1 MPELT
6 QQIPML
12 STRAA
17 VQPQTYNEDA
27 RTVELVWTTGA
38 QVRRFDW
45 MEGPYLEELSLDA
58 KAIRMDRLNSGAP
71 LLANHDARS
80 LDAVIGVVEKAW
92 IDGNQGRATVRFSDR
107 EDVAPIISDVR
118 AGILRNIS
126 VGYQVHEYEIEKPT
140 ERGGMPTYRATDWEP
155 MELSIVTIPA
165 DSSAQIRGSQE
176 LHSVSLTIRGNSM
189 SEPSEN
195 QTPADEVQAPVET
208 PVAPDANEIRA
219 QVRTQE
225 LSRIASIRDAVRK
238 AKLDDTFADKLID
251 KGISIDEARASVL
264 DAMAAKSDASATP
277 SQIELG
283 KTHEEKALRGM
294 EEALLARAGL
304 VKHEDLAGNEFRGMR
319 LSDFA
324 RMSLEKSGA
333 NTRGMSYDSMA
344 QAVLRNGQ
352 TTSDFPVLLENV
364 MHKTLLA
371 AYQTAPDTWRQIAR
385 VGSVSDFRAWKRLRT
400 GTLANLT
407 AVNEAGELTNMPIS
421 DATAESVQASRFGNI
436 ISITPETIVN
446 DDFDWIANQASAL
459 GRAAA
464 RTIEAAVYAK
474 LIANP
479 NMSDGN
485 ALLSSDHGN
494 IQTSGGAISVAT
506 VDAGRVAMAQ
516 QMDNDSNDYLNIRP
530 SILLCPIS
538 MGGTARVVAGSQYD
552 PDSAARLLVP
562 NKVNGLISTVIDT
575 PRLSTGWYLLANPTD
590 APVIEVVFL
599 DGNQNPR
606 IQQEESFR
614 TKGLSWSVELPFG
627 VGIVDYR
634 GIYWNDG
641 A

>member
-1 MPELT
+1 
-6 QQIPML
+6 
-12 STRAA
+12 
-17 VQPQTYNEDA
+17 
-27 RTVELVWTTGA
+27 
-38 QVRRFDW
+38 
-45 MEGPYLEELSLDA
+45 
-58 KAIRMDRLNSGAP
+58 
-71 LLANHDARS
+71 
-80 LDAVIGVVEKAW
+80 
-92 IDGNQGRATVRFSDR
+92 
-107 EDVAPIISDVR
+107 
-118 AGILRNIS
+118 
-126 VGYQVHEYEIEKPT
+126 
-140 ERGGMPTYRATDWEP
+140 
-155 MELSIVTIPA
+155 
-165 DSSAQIRGSQE
+165 
-176 LHSVSLTIRGNSM
+176 M

-208 PVAPDANEIRA
+208 PVAPDVNEIRA

-277 SQIELG
+277 SQFEMG

-304 VKHEDLAGNEFRGMR
+304 VKHEDLNGNEFRGMR

-324 RMSLEKSGA
+324 RMSLEKSGQ
-333 NTRGMSYDSMA
+333 NVRGMSYDSMA

-436 ISITPETIVN
+436 ISVTPETIVN

-464 RTIEAAVYAK
+464 RTIESTVYAK

-479 NMSDGN
+479 TMSDGN
-485 ALLSSDHGN
+485 ALLSSAHGN

-516 QMDNDSNDYLNIRP
+516 QMDNDGNDYLDIRP

-538 MGGTARVVAGSQYD
+538 MGGTARVVAGAQYD
-552 PDSAARLLVP
+552 PDAAARLLVP
-562 NKVNGLISTVIDT
+562 NKVAGLISTVIDT
-575 PRLSTGWYLLANPTD
+575 NRLSTGWYLLASPMD

>member
-614 TKGLSWSVELPFG
+614 TKGMSWSVELPFG

>member
-1 MPELT
+1 MSDKQQLPLLT
-6 QQIPML
+6 
-12 STRAA
+12 TRAA
-17 VQPQTYNEDA
+17 VQPKTYNEEA

-45 MEGPYLEELSLDA
+45 FDGPYLEELSVDA
-58 KAIRMDRLNSGAP
+58 SAIRLERLNAGAP
-71 LLANHDARS
+71 LLSNHRS
-80 LDAVIGVVEKAW
+80 HALTDVIGVVEKAW
-92 IDGNQGRATVRFSDR
+92 IDGNEGRAIVRFSER
-107 EDVAPIISDVR
+107 EELAPLIQDVR
-118 AGILRNIS
+118 SGILRNIS
-126 VGYQVHEYEIEKPT
+126 VGYQVHEYEVEKAT

-155 MELSIVTIPA
+155 MELSIVAIPA
-165 DSSAQIRGSQE
+165 DASAQIRSSQE
-176 LHSVSLTIRGNSM
+176 LHPVIINLRSPAM
-189 SEPSEN
+189 EPEEN
-195 QTPADEVQAPVET
+195 T
-208 PVAPDANEIRA
+208 PVDNAPESPASAPASPTAEEIRA
-219 QVRTQE
+219 QVRSQE
-225 LSRIASIRDAVRK
+225 LSRISAIRDAVRK
-238 AKLDDTFADKLID
+238 ARLDDAFADTLID
-251 KGISIDEARASVL
+251 KGISIDAARASIL
-264 DAMAAKSDASATP
+264 DAMAARTDASVT
-277 SQIELG
+277 SSRIEVG
-283 KTHEEKALRGM
+283 STHDEKALRGM

-304 VKHEDLAGNEFRGMR
+304 VKHEDLKGNEYRGMR

-324 RMSLEKSGA
+324 RLALEKSGQ
-333 NTRGMSYDSMA
+333 NTRGMSYDAMA

-352 TTSDFPVLLENV
+352 TTSDFPVLLENTL
-364 MHKTLLA
+364 HKTLLA

-385 VGSVSDFRAWKRLRT
+385 IGSVSDFRAWKRLRT
-400 GTLANLT
+400 GTLANLDP
-407 AVNEAGELTNMPIS
+407 VNEAGELTNMPIS
-421 DATAESVQASRFGNI
+421 DATAESVQATRYGNI

-446 DDFDWIANQASAL
+446 DDFDWIVSQSTAL

-474 LIANP
+474 LLANP
-479 NMSDGN
+479 TMSDGN
-485 ALLSSDHGN
+485 ALLSSAHGN
-494 IQTSGGAISVAT
+494 IQTSGAAISVAT
-506 VDAGRVAMAQ
+506 VDAGRVAMAS

-530 SILLCPIS
+530 SLLLCPIS
-538 MGGTARVVAGSQYD
+538 MGGAARVVAGSQYD
-552 PDSAARLLVP
+552 PDAAARLLVP

-575 PRLSTGWYLLANPTD
+575 PRLSTGWYLLANPSD

>member
-304 VKHEDLAGNEFRGMR
+304 VKHEDLNGNEFRGMR

>member
-17 VQPQTYNEDA
+17 VQPQTYNEEA

-107 EDVAPIISDVR
+107 EDVAPIINDVR

-208 PVAPDANEIRA
+208 PVAPDVNEIRA

-277 SQIELG
+277 SQFEMG

-304 VKHEDLAGNEFRGMR
+304 VKHEDLNGNEFRGMR

-324 RMSLEKSGA
+324 RMSLEKSGQ
-333 NTRGMSYDSMA
+333 NVRGMSYDSMA
-344 QAVLRNGQ
+344 QAVLRSGQ

-385 VGSVSDFRAWKRLRT
+385 VGSVSDFRAWKRLR
-400 GTLANLT
+400 GGSLANLT

-436 ISITPETIVN
+436 ISVTPETIVN
-446 DDFDWIANQASAL
+446 DDFDWIANQSTAL

-485 ALLSSDHGN
+485 ALLSSAHGN
-494 IQTSGGAISVAT
+494 IQTAGGAISVAA

-538 MGGTARVVAGSQYD
+538 MGGNARVVAGSQYD

>member
-1 MPELT
+1 MPEKTKQL
-6 QQIPML
+6 PML

-17 VQPQTYNEDA
+17 VQSQTYSEEN

-38 QVRRFDW
+38 QVRRYDW
-45 MEGPYLEELSLDA
+45 WEDQAYFEELTVDEKS
-58 KAIRMDRLNSGAP
+58 IRMERLNNGAP
-71 LLANHDARS
+71 LLSNHRS
-80 LDAVIGVVEKAW
+80 YSLNDVLGVVEKAW
-92 IDGNQGRATVRFSDR
+92 IDGNEGHALVRFSDR
-107 EDVAPIISDVR
+107 EEVAPIISDVR
-118 AGILRNIS
+118 SGVLRNIS
-126 VGYQVHEYEIEKPT
+126 VGYQVHSYEVEKST

-165 DSSAQIRGSQE
+165 DASAQIRGSQE
-176 LHSVSLTIRGNSM
+176 LYPVLINHRSPVM
-189 SEPSEN
+189 EPDEN
-195 QTPADEVQAPVET
+195 TPVDNTPESPAAT

-219 QVRTQE
+219 QVRSQE

-238 AKLDDTFADKLID
+238 AKLDDAFADKLID

-277 SQIELG
+277 SQFEIG

-304 VKHEDLAGNEFRGMR
+304 VKHEDLNGNEFRGMR

-324 RMSLEKSGA
+324 RMSLEKSGQ
-333 NTRGMSYDSMA
+333 NVRGMSYDSMA

-421 DATAESVQASRFGNI
+421 DATAESVQATRHGNI

-464 RTIEAAVYAK
+464 RTIESTVYAK

-479 NMSDGN
+479 TMSDGN
-485 ALLSSDHGN
+485 ALLSSAHGN

-516 QMDNDSNDYLNIRP
+516 QMDNDGNDYLDIRP

-538 MGGTARVVAGSQYD
+538 MGGTARVVAGAQYD
-552 PDSAARLLVP
+552 PDAAARLLVP
-562 NKVNGLISTVIDT
+562 NKVAGLISTVIDT
-575 PRLSTGWYLLANPTD
+575 NRLSTGWYLLASPMD

>member
-107 EDVAPIISDVR
+107 EDVAPIINDVR

>member
-17 VQPQTYNEDA
+17 VQPQTYNEES

-107 EDVAPIISDVR
+107 EDVQPIISDVR

-208 PVAPDANEIRA
+208 PVAPDVNEIRA
-219 QVRTQE
+219 QVRSQE
-225 LSRIASIRDAVRK
+225 LSRISAIRDAVRK
-238 AKLDDTFADKLID
+238 ARLDDAFADKLID
-251 KGISIDEARASVL
+251 KGIAIDEARASIL
-264 DAMAAKSDASATP
+264 DAMAVKSESSATP
-277 SQIELG
+277 SHIEMG
-283 KTHEEKALRGM
+283 ATHQEKALRGM

-304 VKHEDLAGNEFRGMR
+304 VKHEDLKGNEYRGMR

-324 RMSLEKSGA
+324 RMSLENAGQ
-333 NTRGMSYDSMA
+333 NVRGMSYDAMA

-352 TTSDFPVLLENV
+352 TTSDFPVLLENT

-400 GTLANLT
+400 GTLANLDP
-407 AVNEAGELTNMPIS
+407 VNEAGELTNMPIS
-421 DATAESVQASRFGNI
+421 DATAESVQASRYGNI

-446 DDFDWIANQASAL
+446 DDFDWIANQSAAL

-479 NMSDGN
+479 TMSDGE
-485 ALLSSDHGN
+485 ALLSSAHGN
-494 IQTSGGAISVAT
+494 IQTSGAAISVAT

-575 PRLSTGWYLLANPTD
+575 PRLSTGWYLLANPMD

>member
-165 DSSAQIRGSQE
+165 DSSAQIRSSQE
-176 LHSVSLTIRGNSM
+176 LHTVSIKTRGIAM
-189 SEPSEN
+189 SEPEN
-195 QTPADEVQAPVET
+195 QVPAEEAQAPVEPT
-208 PVAPDANEIRA
+208 PAPDANEIRA
-219 QVRTQE
+219 QVRSQE
-225 LSRIASIRDAVRK
+225 LSRISAIRDAVRK
-238 AKLDDTFADKLID
+238 ARLDDAFADKLID
-251 KGISIDEARASVL
+251 KGVAIDEARASII
-264 DAMAAKSDASATP
+264 DAMATKSDASATP
-277 SQIELG
+277 SRIEMG
-283 KTHEEKALRGM
+283 ATHEEKALRGM
-294 EEALLARAGL
+294 EEALLARAGI
-304 VKHEDLAGNEFRGMR
+304 VKHEDLKGNEFRGMR

-324 RMSLEKSGA
+324 RLSLEKSGQ
-333 NTRGMSYDSMA
+333 NTRGLSYDAMA

-371 AYQTAPDTWRQIAR
+371 AYQTAPDTWRQISR

-400 GTLANLT
+400 GTLANLEP
-407 AVNEAGELTNMPIS
+407 VNEAGELNNMPIS
-421 DATAESVQASRFGNI
+421 DATAESVQASRYGNI
-436 ISITPETIVN
+436 ISVTPETIVN
-446 DDFDWIANQASAL
+446 DDFDWIANQSVAL

-479 NMSDGN
+479 TMSDGN
-485 ALLSSDHGN
+485 ALLSSAHGN
-494 IQTSGGAISVAT
+494 IQTAGGAISVAN

-538 MGGTARVVAGSQYD
+538 MGGNARVVAGSQYD

-575 PRLSTGWYLLANPTD
+575 PRLSTGWYLLANPAD

>member
-1 MPELT
+1 
-6 QQIPML
+6 
-12 STRAA
+12 
-17 VQPQTYNEDA
+17 
-27 RTVELVWTTGA
+27 
-38 QVRRFDW
+38 
-45 MEGPYLEELSLDA
+45 MEGPYLEELSLDP
-58 KAIRMDRLNSGAP
+58 KAIRMDRLNTGAP
-71 LLANHDARS
+71 LLANHDSRS

-107 EDVAPIISDVR
+107 EDVQPIISDVR

-126 VGYQVHEYEIEKPT
+126 VGYQVHEYEVEKPQ
-140 ERGGMPTYRATDWEP
+140 ERGGMPTYRAVDWEP

-176 LHSVSLTIRGNSM
+176 LHPVSIKTRGIAM
-189 SEPSEN
+189 SEPEN
-195 QTPADEVQAPVET
+195 QVPAEEAQTPVET

-219 QVRTQE
+219 QVRSQE

-238 AKLDDTFADKLID
+238 AKLDDTFAEKLID

-277 SQIELG
+277 SQFEMG

-304 VKHEDLAGNEFRGMR
+304 VKHEDLNGNEFRGMR

-324 RMSLEKSGA
+324 RMSLERSGQ
-333 NTRGMSYDSMA
+333 NVRGMSYDSIA
-344 QAVLRNGQ
+344 QTVLRNGQ

-436 ISITPETIVN
+436 ISVTPETIVN

-464 RTIEAAVYAK
+464 RTIESTVYAK

-479 NMSDGN
+479 TMSDGN
-485 ALLSSDHGN
+485 ALLSSAHGN

-516 QMDNDSNDYLNIRP
+516 QMDNDGNDYLDIRP

-538 MGGTARVVAGSQYD
+538 MGGTARVVAGAQYD
-552 PDSAARLLVP
+552 PDAAARLLVP
-562 NKVNGLISTVIDT
+562 NKVAGLISTVIDT
-575 PRLSTGWYLLANPTD
+575 NRLSTGWYLLANPTD

>member
-1 MPELT
+1 MANTMQLP
-6 QQIPML
+6 QL

-17 VQPQTYNEDA
+17 VKPGSYKPDDH
-27 RTVELVWTTGA
+27 TVEVTWSTGS

-45 MEGPYLEELSLDA
+45 LDRPYIEELSMDP
-58 KAIRMDRLNSGAP
+58 KHIRMGRLNSGAP
-71 LLANHDARS
+71 FIKDHASYSVDN
-80 LDAVIGVVEKAW
+80 VIGVVDRGWLSGGVGAAL
-92 IDGNQGRATVRFSDR
+92 IRFDDDADAAKY
-107 EDVAPIISDVR
+107 EAKVKN
-118 AGILRNIS
+118 GILRNLS
-126 VGYQVHEYEIEKPT
+126 VGYQVHEYEVIPSKVEGDLPI
-140 ERGGMPTYRATDWEP
+140 YRAIDWEP
-155 MELSIVTIPA
+155 LELSLVAIPA
-165 DSSAQIRGSQE
+165 DPSAQIRSSSE
-176 LHSVSLTIRGNSM
+176 LHSVSLTIRGNAM
-189 SEPSEN
+189 SEPEN
-195 QTPADEVQAPVET
+195 QIPAEEAQTPVET
-208 PVAPDANEIRA
+208 PAAPDANEIRA

-238 AKLDDTFADKLID
+238 AKLDDTFAEKLID

-277 SQIELG
+277 SQFEMG

-304 VKHEDLAGNEFRGMR
+304 VKHEDLNGNEFRGMR

-324 RMSLEKSGA
+324 RMSLEKSGQ
-333 NTRGMSYDSMA
+333 NVRGMSYDSMA

-385 VGSVSDFRAWKRLRT
+385 VGSVSDFRAWKRLR
-400 GTLANLT
+400 GGSLANLT

-421 DATAESVQASRFGNI
+421 DATAESVQASRYGNI
-436 ISITPETIVN
+436 ISVTPETIVN
-446 DDFDWIANQASAL
+446 DDFDWIANQSTAL

-485 ALLSSDHGN
+485 ALLSSAHGN
-494 IQTSGGAISVAT
+494 IQTAGGAISVAA

-538 MGGTARVVAGSQYD
+538 MGGNARVVAGSQYD

>member
-1 MPELT
+1 MPEKTKQL
-6 QQIPML
+6 PML

-17 VQPQTYNEDA
+17 VQSQTYNEES

-38 QVRRFDW
+38 QVRRYDW
-45 MEGPYLEELSLDA
+45 WEDQAYFEELTVDEKS
-58 KAIRMDRLNSGAP
+58 IRMERLNNGAP
-71 LLANHDARS
+71 LLSNHRS
-80 LDAVIGVVEKAW
+80 YSLNDVLGVVEKAW
-92 IDGNQGRATVRFSDR
+92 IDGNEGHALVRFSDR
-107 EDVAPIISDVR
+107 EEVAPIISDVR
-118 AGILRNIS
+118 SGVLRNIS
-126 VGYQVHEYEIEKPT
+126 VGYQVHSYEVEKST

-165 DSSAQIRGSQE
+165 DASAQIRGSQE
-176 LHSVSLTIRGNSM
+176 LYPVLINHRSPVM
-189 SEPSEN
+189 EPDEN
-195 QTPADEVQAPVET
+195 TPVDNTPESPAAT

-238 AKLDDTFADKLID
+238 AKLDDAFADKLID

-277 SQIELG
+277 SQFEMG

-304 VKHEDLAGNEFRGMR
+304 VKHEDLNGNEFRGMR

-324 RMSLEKSGA
+324 RMSLEKSGQ
-333 NTRGMSYDSMA
+333 NVRGMSYDSMA

-385 VGSVSDFRAWKRLRT
+385 VGSVSDFRAWKRLR
-400 GTLANLT
+400 GGSLANLT

-436 ISITPETIVN
+436 ISVTPETIVN
-446 DDFDWIANQASAL
+446 DDFDWIANQSTAL

-474 LIANP
+474 LISNP

-485 ALLSSDHGN
+485 ALLSSAHGN

>member
-1 MPELT
+1 MPEMT
-6 QQIPML
+6 QQLPML

-17 VQPQTYNEDA
+17 VQPQTYNEEA

-107 EDVAPIISDVR
+107 EDVAPIINDVR

-126 VGYQVHEYEIEKPT
+126 VGYQVHEYEVEKPQ
-140 ERGGMPTYRATDWEP
+140 ERGGMPTYRAVDWEP

-176 LHSVSLTIRGNSM
+176 LHSVSITTRGNSM

-208 PVAPDANEIRA
+208 PVAPDVNEIRA
-219 QVRTQE
+219 QVRSQE

-238 AKLDDTFADKLID
+238 ARLDDAFADKLID
-251 KGISIDEARASVL
+251 KGVAIDEARASII
-264 DAMAAKSDASATP
+264 DAMATKSEASATP
-277 SQIELG
+277 SHIEMG
-283 KTHEEKALRGM
+283 ATHEEKAMRGM
-294 EEALLARAGL
+294 EESLLARAGI
-304 VKHEDLAGNEFRGMR
+304 VKHEDLKGNEYRGMR

-324 RMSLEKSGA
+324 RLSLEKAGQ
-333 NTRGMSYDSMA
+333 NTRGMSYDAMA

-421 DATAESVQASRFGNI
+421 DATAESVQASRYGNI

-446 DDFDWIANQASAL
+446 DDFDWIANQSQAL

-474 LIANP
+474 LLANP
-479 NMSDGN
+479 TMSDSE
-485 ALLSSDHGN
+485 ALLSAAHGN

-516 QMDNDSNDYLNIRP
+516 QMDNDGNDYLNIRP

-575 PRLSTGWYLLANPTD
+575 PRLTTGWYLLANPTD

>member
-575 PRLSTGWYLLANPTD
+575 PRLSTGCYLLANPTD